1 MQHNWLGIEGIK
13 IEFYAHDGNAELQDL
28 VNNFI
33 GKHEGNIIDIQYSSN
48 IDSFSCMIVYRE
60 GED

>member
-33 GKHEGNIIDIQYSSN
+33 ASMKETSLI
-48 IDSFSCMIVYRE
+48 FSTVVILTVLVA
-60 GED
+60 